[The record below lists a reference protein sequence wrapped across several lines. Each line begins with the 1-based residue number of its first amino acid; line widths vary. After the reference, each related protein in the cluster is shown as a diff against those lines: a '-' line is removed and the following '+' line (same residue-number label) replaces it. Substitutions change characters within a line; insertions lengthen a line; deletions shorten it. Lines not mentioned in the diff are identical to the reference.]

1 MNRSSSAVG
10 AGVHKLERE
19 QQELGAGEDTQ
30 LEPGLLP
37 PRAIHTSD
45 RGTSATQAP
54 NFAGAF
60 RAVNFCQ
67 ATTLA
72 DCNHLS
78 AYELLGTQERSKA
91 RSACSSWG
99 PSLRNPEVGLIG
111 FGWGLGRSMAHQ
123 TAGSI
128 GTQDAPVG

>member
-1 MNRSSSAVG
+1 MNRSALTAD

-37 PRAIHTSD
+37 PRALHASY
-45 RGTSATQAP
+45 RGTSAIQAP
-54 NFAGAF
+54 NFAGSF
-60 RAVNFCQ
+60 RVVNLCQ
-67 ATTLA
+67 ATTPA
-72 DCNHLS
+72 DSIPLS
-78 AYELLGTQERSKA
+78 ASELLGTQERSKA

-99 PSLRNPEVGLIG
+99 PSLRNPEVGAIG
-111 FGWGLGRSMAHQ
+111 FGWGLGRSMTHQ

-128 GTQDAPVG
+128 RTQDAPVG

>member
-1 MNRSSSAVG
+1 MQR
-10 AGVHKLERE
+10 
-19 QQELGAGEDTQ
+19 
-30 LEPGLLP
+30 EPGLLP
-37 PRAIHTSD
+37 SRAIHTSD

-78 AYELLGTQERSKA
+78 ACELLGTQERSKA
-91 RSACSSWG
+91 RSACSYWG

-128 GTQDAPVG
+128 GTQDAPRG